1 MSEPVVLHE
10 TPSRLRVRVPALRE
24 RGCQPAWLENWLES
38 QPGVEDVRVNRKAAS
53 VAVAYDPRRLGRD
66 DVLARLA
73 AFRPGEAPASG
84 AVESIAAEV
93 APMVTSAAT
102 LAATPFL
109 RPDLARLLTL
119 ANVSPILL
127 EGAGTLATQ
136 GIRMEVLDA
145 LAVGLATLR
154 GEVYTANI
162 TAFLLGLGEF
172 LEHQTQRKSDKLLR
186 RLLNPEPAPAW
197 VERDGE
203 LIRIPG
209 DQVRVGEVVAV
220 GVGETVPVDGRV
232 LEGLA
237 LVNQAAV
244 TGEDVPVRR
253 ERRHRVVAGSVVEE
267 GRIRVEAQRVGSET
281 TTARVASFIQSSLAN
296 RSDTQR
302 MAEELADKRVWFT
315 LVTGGLVYAL
325 TRDLTRT
332 ESVFLVDYSC
342 ALKLGTPMAF
352 KSGMYRAATHGVLM
366 RGGGA
371 IEHLAEVD
379 TVVFDKTG
387 TLTHSELVVTD
398 VVALGSKHLSEDA
411 LLALV
416 ASVEEHA
423 SHPLAQ
429 AVVEA
434 AKERDLKHITH
445 GEVDYLVAHGLATD
459 VDGRRVII
467 GSRHFLEEHHGIAFD
482 RHEAV
487 IDRLQDEGKT
497 LLYVGA
503 VGGRSRGPARG
514 DATPE
519 TADGARAPTSLSPAA
534 GSHLAA
540 QGTAPP
546 SAGAASQGRKKGDP
560 IGVVALRDTLRADAA
575 YALKRL
581 RALGITRL
589 VMITGDKRAK
599 AEALAAE
606 LGLDAVHAE
615 VAPEEKAEIIKALQ
629 AEGRKVAFV
638 GDGINDGPALSVAEV
653 GIAMP
658 RGADIARATA
668 DIVLMDDRLAA
679 VADAREIAART
690 MKLIKSN
697 FNVAVGVNTAVLGGA
712 VMGWLSPV
720 MSAVLHNGTTIGV
733 LLRALSGAGLP
744 AVRNGDP
751 MTPR

>member
-1 MSEPVVLHE
+1 MNTPVILHE
-10 TPSRLRVRVPALRE
+10 TPARLRVRLPALAE
-24 RGCQPAWLENWLES
+24 KTCNPAWLETWLEGQS
-38 QPGVEDVRVNRKAAS
+38 GVKDVRINRKAAS
-53 VAVAYDPRRLGRD
+53 VVVTFDPARADRAA
-66 DVLARLA
+66 VLARLA
-73 AFRPGEAPASG
+73 AYQAGQAPASG
-84 AVESIAAEV
+84 AKPTVAGEI

-102 LAATPFL
+102 LAALPL
-109 RPDLARLLTL
+109 LQANLGRLLTL
-119 ANVSPILL
+119 ANVSPILID
-127 EGAGTLATQ
+127 GADTLLRQ
-136 GIRMEVLDA
+136 GIKMEVLDA
-145 LAVGLATLR
+145 LAVGLATFK
-154 GEVYTANI
+154 GETYTANI
-162 TAFLLGLGEF
+162 TAFLLALGEY
-172 LEHQTQRKSDKLLR
+172 LEHQTQRRSDQLLR
-186 RLLNPEPAPAW
+186 RLLSPEPAPAW

-203 LIRIPG
+203 LIQVSG
-209 DQVRVGEVVAV
+209 DTVTVGEIVVV

-232 LEGLA
+232 VEGTA

-244 TGEDVPVRR
+244 TGEDLPVRR
-253 ERRHRVVAGSVVEE
+253 EQRHRVVAGSVVEE

-281 TTARVASFIQSSLAN
+281 TTARVASFIQSSLEN

-325 TRDLTRT
+325 TRDLTRL

-429 AVVEA
+429 AIVEA

-445 GEVDYLVAHGLATD
+445 GEVDYLVAHGLSTD
-459 VDGRRVII
+459 VDGKRVII
-467 GSRHFLEEHHGIAFD
+467 GSRHFLEEHHGISFAKYE
-482 RHEAV
+482 RV
-487 IDRLQDEGKT
+487 IGRLQDEGKT

-503 VGGRSRGPARG
+503 
-514 DATPE
+514 
-519 TADGARAPTSLSPAA
+519 
-534 GSHLAA
+534 AA
-540 QGTAPP
+540 QGKNKE
-546 SAGAASQGRKKGDP
+546 GP

-581 RALGITRL
+581 RALGVTKL

-615 VAPEEKAEIIKALQ
+615 VAPEEKAEIIKSLQ
-629 AEGRKVAFV
+629 AAGRKVAFV

-668 DIVLMDDRLAA
+668 DIVLMDDHLTA

-690 MKLIKSN
+690 MALIKSN
-697 FNVAVGVNTAVLGGA
+697 FNVAVGVNTAVLAGA

-733 LLRALSGAGLP
+733 LLRALAGVGVSGAP
-744 AVRNGDP
+744 ANETSRRLDILE
-751 MTPR
+751 REYH

>member
-10 TPSRLRVRVPALRE
+10 TPSRLRVRLPALWDKD
-24 RGCQPAWLENWLES
+24 CQPAWLENWLES

-53 VAVAYDPRRLGRD
+53 VVVAFDPKRLGRD
-66 DVLARLA
+66 DLLARLA
-73 AFRPGEAPASG
+73 AFRPGEAPPSG
-84 AVESIAAEV
+84 ASESIAAEV

-109 RPDLARLLTL
+109 SPNLARLLTL

-127 EGAGTLATQ
+127 EGAGTLVTQ
-136 GIRMEVLDA
+136 GIKMEVLDA
-145 LAVGLATLR
+145 LAVGLATAK

-203 LIRIPG
+203 LIQVPG
-209 DQVRVGEVVAV
+209 DEVRVGEIVVV
-220 GVGETVPVDGRV
+220 GVGEAVPVDGRV
-232 LEGLA
+232 VEGVA
-237 LVNQAAV
+237 LINQAAV
-244 TGEDVPVRR
+244 TGEEIPVRR
-253 ERRHRVVAGSVVEE
+253 EQRHRVVAGSVVEE
-267 GRIRVEAQRVGSET
+267 GRIRIEAQRVGSDT
-281 TTARVASFIQSSLAN
+281 TTARVASFIQSSLEN

-398 VVALGSKHLSEDA
+398 VVALGTKHLSEDA

-445 GEVDYLVAHGLATD
+445 GEVDYLVAHGLSTD
-459 VDGRRVII
+459 VDGKRIVI

-482 RHEAV
+482 KHEAV

-503 VGGRSRGPARG
+503 
-514 DATPE
+514 
-519 TADGARAPTSLSPAA
+519 
-534 GSHLAA
+534 AA
-540 QGTAPP
+540 QGR
-546 SAGAASQGRKKGDP
+546 QKGGP

-599 AEALAAE
+599 AEALASQ

-629 AEGRKVAFV
+629 SEGRKVAFV

-668 DIVLMDDRLAA
+668 DIVLMDDRLSA
-679 VADAREIAART
+679 VADAREIAQRT

-697 FNVAVGVNTAVLGGA
+697 FNVAVGVNTAVLAGA

-744 AVRNGDP
+744 AGHNGD
-751 MTPR
+751 RIAQH

>member
-1 MSEPVVLHE
+1 
-10 TPSRLRVRVPALRE
+10 
-24 RGCQPAWLENWLES
+24 
-38 QPGVEDVRVNRKAAS
+38 
-53 VAVAYDPRRLGRD
+53 
-66 DVLARLA
+66 
-73 AFRPGEAPASG
+73 
-84 AVESIAAEV
+84 
-93 APMVTSAAT
+93 
-102 LAATPFL
+102 
-109 RPDLARLLTL
+109 
-119 ANVSPILL
+119 
-127 EGAGTLATQ
+127 
-136 GIRMEVLDA
+136 
-145 LAVGLATLR
+145 
-154 GEVYTANI
+154 
-162 TAFLLGLGEF
+162 
-172 LEHQTQRKSDKLLR
+172 
-186 RLLNPEPAPAW
+186 
-197 VERDGE
+197 
-203 LIRIPG
+203 
-209 DQVRVGEVVAV
+209 
-220 GVGETVPVDGRV
+220 
-232 LEGLA
+232 
-237 LVNQAAV
+237 
-244 TGEDVPVRR
+244 
-253 ERRHRVVAGSVVEE
+253 VVAGSVLEE
-267 GRIRVEAQRVGSET
+267 GRIRVEAQRVGSDT
-281 TTARVASFIQSSLAN
+281 TTARVASFIQSSLAS

-302 MAEELADKRVWFT
+302 MAEELADKRVWYT

-325 TRDLTRT
+325 TRDLTRL

-366 RGGGA
+366 RGGSA

-398 VVALGSKHLSEDA
+398 VVALGTKHLSEDA

-429 AVVEA
+429 AIVEA

-445 GEVDYLVAHGLATD
+445 GEVDYLVAHGLSTD
-459 VDGRRVII
+459 VDGKRILI

-482 RHEAV
+482 KHEAV

-503 VGGRSRGPARG
+503 
-514 DATPE
+514 
-519 TADGARAPTSLSPAA
+519 
-534 GSHLAA
+534 
-540 QGTAPP
+540 
-546 SAGAASQGRKKGDP
+546 ASQGRSKGGP
-560 IGVVALRDTLRADAA
+560 IGVVALRDTLRADAG

-581 RALGITRL
+581 RALGIDKL

-615 VAPEEKAEIIKALQ
+615 VAPEEKAEIIKSLQ
-629 AEGRKVAFV
+629 AQGRKVAFV

-668 DIVLMDDRLAA
+668 DIVLMDDRLTA
-679 VADAREIAART
+679 VADAREIAVRT
-690 MKLIKSN
+690 MALIKSN
-697 FNVAVGVNTAVLGGA
+697 FNVAVGVNTAVLAGA

-733 LLRALSGAGLP
+733 LLRAVAGAGLP
-744 AVRNGDP
+744 DGRTGISEGG
-751 MTPR
+751 

>member
-1 MSEPVVLHE
+1 MTLAVNTPVVLHE
-10 TPSRLRVRVPALRE
+10 TPSRLRVQLPALAQK
-24 RGCQPAWLENWLES
+24 GCKPAWLESWLEA
-38 QPGVEDVRVNRKAAS
+38 QPGVKDVRINRKAACVVVS
-53 VAVAYDPRRLGRD
+53 FDPRCLDRQG
-66 DVLARLA
+66 VLARLA
-73 AFRPGEAPASG
+73 DFRPEEAPAMDMGSR
-84 AVESIAAEV
+84 VAAEV
-93 APMVTSAAT
+93 ALMATSAGT
-102 LAATPFL
+102 LALAPFL
-109 RPDLARLLTL
+109 KPSLGRLLTL

-127 EGAGTLATQ
+127 QGASTLATR
-136 GIRMEVLDA
+136 GIKMEVLDA
-145 LAVGLATLR
+145 LAVGLSAAK

-172 LEHQTQRKSDKLLR
+172 LEQQTQRKSDKLLR
-186 RLLNPEPAPAW
+186 RLLNPEPASAW

-203 LIRIPG
+203 LLQVPG
-209 DQVRVGEVVAV
+209 DEVQVGEIVVV
-220 GVGETVPVDGRV
+220 GLGEAVPVDGRV
-232 LEGLA
+232 VDGMA
-237 LVNQAAV
+237 LVNQSAV

-253 ERRHRVVAGSVVEE
+253 EQRHRVVAGSVVEE
-267 GRIRVEAQRVGSET
+267 GRIRIEAQRVGSDT
-281 TTARVASFIQSSLAN
+281 TTARVASFIQSSLTS

-302 MAEELADKRVWFT
+302 MADELADRRVWYT
-315 LVTGGLVYAL
+315 LITGGLVYAFTRSL
-325 TRDLTRT
+325 TRL

-366 RGGGA
+366 RGGSA

-398 VVALGSKHLSEDA
+398 VVVLGTKHLSEDA

-429 AVVEA
+429 AIVEA

-445 GEVDYLVAHGLATD
+445 GEVDYLVAHGLSTE
-459 VDGRRVII
+459 VEGKRIII
-467 GSRHFLEEHHGIAFD
+467 GSRHFLEEHYGIAFGQ
-482 RHEAV
+482 HEKD

-503 VGGRSRGPARG
+503 AR
-514 DATPE
+514 
-519 TADGARAPTSLSPAA
+519 
-534 GSHLAA
+534 
-540 QGTAPP
+540 
-546 SAGAASQGRKKGDP
+546 QGRAKGGA
-560 IGVVALRDTLRADAA
+560 IGVVALRDTLRADAG

-581 RALGITRL
+581 RSMGIDKL

-606 LGLDAVHAE
+606 LGLDTVHAE
-615 VAPEEKAEIIKALQ
+615 VAPEEKAELIKALQ
-629 AEGRKVAFV
+629 AQGRKVAFV

-668 DIVLMDDRLAA
+668 DIVLMDDRLTA
-679 VADAREIAART
+679 VADAREIATRT
-690 MKLIKSN
+690 MALIKSN
-697 FNVAVGVNTAVLGGA
+697 FNVAVGVNTAILAGA

-733 LLRALSGAGLP
+733 LLRAVAGAGLP
-744 AVRNGDP
+744 AGHPAEKR
-751 MTPR
+751 

>member
-1 MSEPVVLHE
+1 MNAAARPPVVLHE
-10 TPSRLRVRVPALRE
+10 TPSRLRVRLPALAE
-24 RGCQPAWLENWLES
+24 RGCKPAWLESWLES
-38 QPGVEDVRVNRKAAS
+38 QPGVKDVRINLKAAS
-53 VAVAYDPRRLGRD
+53 VVVAFDPQRLGRE

-73 AFRPGEAPASG
+73 AYRPDQAPATG
-84 AVESIAAEV
+84 AEPSIAAEV

-102 LAATPFL
+102 LAAVPFL
-109 RPDLARLLTL
+109 QPSLARLLTL

-127 EGAGTLATQ
+127 EGASTLATQ

-145 LAVGLATLR
+145 LAVGLAAAK

-186 RLLNPEPAPAW
+186 KLLNPEPAPAW

-203 LIRIPG
+203 LVQVPG
-209 DQVRVGEVVAV
+209 DEVRVGEIVVV
-220 GVGETVPVDGRV
+220 GVGEAVPVDGRV
-232 LEGLA
+232 VDGMA
-237 LVNQAAV
+237 LVNQSAV

-253 ERRHRVVAGSVVEE
+253 EQRHRVVAGSVVEE
-267 GRIRVEAQRVGSET
+267 GRIRIEAQRVGSDT
-281 TTARVASFIQSSLAN
+281 TTARVATFIQSSLAS

-302 MAEELADKRVWFT
+302 MAEELADKRVWYT
-315 LVTGGLVYAL
+315 LITGGLVYAL
-325 TRDLTRT
+325 TRDLTRL

-398 VVALGSKHLSEDA
+398 VVALGTRHLTEDA

-429 AVVEA
+429 AIVEA
-434 AKERDLKHITH
+434 ARERDLKHITH
-445 GEVDYLVAHGLATD
+445 GEVDYLVAHGLSTD
-459 VDGRRVII
+459 VEGKRVII
-467 GSRHFLEEHHGIAFD
+467 GSRHFLEEHHGVSFAE
-482 RHEAV
+482 HEAV
-487 IDRLQDEGKT
+487 IDRLQEEGKT

-503 VGGRSRGPARG
+503 
-514 DATPE
+514 
-519 TADGARAPTSLSPAA
+519 
-534 GSHLAA
+534 AA
-540 QGTAPP
+540 QGR
-546 SAGAASQGRKKGDP
+546 RKGGP
-560 IGVVALRDTLRADAA
+560 IGLVALRDTLRADAA

-581 RALGITRL
+581 RAQGITRL
-589 VMITGDKRAK
+589 VMITGDKRSK

-606 LGLDAVHAE
+606 LGLDQVHAE

-629 AEGRKVAFV
+629 ADGRKVAFV

-668 DIVLMDDRLAA
+668 DIVLMDDRLTA

-690 MKLIKSN
+690 MALIKSN
-697 FNVAVGVNTAVLGGA
+697 FNVAVGVNTAVLAGA
-712 VMGWLSPV
+712 VLGWLSPV

-733 LLRALSGAGLP
+733 LLRAVAGAGLP
-744 AVRNGDP
+744 AGRTGIAEGG
-751 MTPR
+751 